1 MIKTNST
8 NILIFNKFY
17 KIFFS
22 RNALSQ
28 EIYAYQNA
36 KKNKMYSKFVHPIR
50 SFFIGYYSERGFKID
65 DERFVST
72 TLNNLSLNEKNYI
85 SADQLINSDFLN
97 KKLDIKISEHLNLI
111 SKLKVPLTGAHGD
124 LHKENIIL
132 NEKRELK
139 FIDWDYY
146 RDRNTFLY
154 DLLHLK
160 IRDFC
165 LKLNKS
171 WTEVILDKTL
181 NLNCYVSKE
190 FSNQKFILLIFYS
203 LMTID
208 LELSLNKNIDIDKIK
223 KFKHHLK
230 SILIK

>member
-22 RNALSQ
+22 RNYLSQ
-28 EIYAYQNA
+28 EIYAYRNA
-36 KKNKMYSKFVHPIR
+36 KKNKMYSNFVHPIK
-50 SFFIGYYSERGFKID
+50 SFVLGYYSEKGFKID
-65 DERFVST
+65 DKKFVSI
-72 TLNNLSLNEKNYI
+72 TLNNLSLNEKNFI
-85 SADQLINSDFLN
+85 SADQLINSDLLK
-97 KKLDIKISEHLNLI
+97 KKLDINIYEHLNLI

-124 LHKENIIL
+124 LHNDNIIF
-132 NEKRELK
+132 NKKKELK
-139 FIDWDYY
+139 FIDWRNY
-146 RDRNTFLY
+146 RDRNTFIY

-165 LKLNKS
+165 LKLNRS

-181 NLNCYVSKE
+181 DLNCYVSKE

-208 LELSLNKNIDIDKIK
+208 LELSLNQNNLEKIK

>member
-22 RNALSQ
+22 RNYLSQ
-28 EIYAYQNA
+28 EIYAYRNA
-36 KKNKMYSKFVHPIR
+36 KKNKMYSNFVHPIK
-50 SFFIGYYSERGFKID
+50 SFVLGYYSEKGFKLD
-65 DERFVST
+65 DKKFVSI
-72 TLNNLSLNEKNYI
+72 TLNNLSLNEKNFI
-85 SADQLINSDFLN
+85 SADQLINSDLLK
-97 KKLDIKISEHLNLI
+97 KKLDINIYEHLNLI

-124 LHKENIIL
+124 LHNDNIIF
-132 NEKRELK
+132 NKKKELK
-139 FIDWDYY
+139 FIDWRNY
-146 RDRNTFLY
+146 RDRNTFIY

-165 LKLNKS
+165 LKLNRS

-181 NLNCYVSKE
+181 DLNCYVSKE

-208 LELSLNKNIDIDKIK
+208 LELSLNQNNLEKIK

>member
-22 RNALSQ
+22 RNYLSQ
-28 EIYAYQNA
+28 EIYAYRNA
-36 KKNKMYSKFVHPIR
+36 KKNKMYSNFVHPIK
-50 SFFIGYYSERGFKID
+50 SFFLGYYSEKGFKID
-65 DERFVST
+65 DKKFVSI
-72 TLNNLSLNEKNYI
+72 TLNNLSLNEKNFI
-85 SADQLINSDFLN
+85 SADQLINSDLLK
-97 KKLDIKISEHLNLI
+97 KKLDINIYEHLNLI

-124 LHKENIIL
+124 LHNDNIIF
-132 NEKRELK
+132 NKKKELK
-139 FIDWDYY
+139 FIDWRNY
-146 RDRNTFLY
+146 RDRNTFIY

-165 LKLNKS
+165 LKLNRS

-181 NLNCYVSKE
+181 DLNCYVSKE

-208 LELSLNKNIDIDKIK
+208 LELSLNQNNLEKIK

>member
-22 RNALSQ
+22 RNYLSQ
-28 EIYAYQNA
+28 EIYAYRNA
-36 KKNKMYSKFVHPIR
+36 KKNKMYSNFVHPIK
-50 SFFIGYYSERGFKID
+50 SFFLGYYSEKGFKID
-65 DERFVST
+65 DKKFVSI
-72 TLNNLSLNEKNYI
+72 TLNNLSLNEKNFI
-85 SADQLINSDFLN
+85 SADQLINSDLLN

-124 LHKENIIL
+124 LHNDNIIF
-132 NEKRELK
+132 NKKKELK
-139 FIDWDYY
+139 FIDWRNY
-146 RDRNTFLY
+146 RDRNTFIY

-165 LKLNKS
+165 LKLNRS

-181 NLNCYVSKE
+181 DLNCYVSKE

-208 LELSLNKNIDIDKIK
+208 LELSLNQNNLEKIK